1 MGVAGGRLDRT
12 PRSIVG
18 NQRRLVGNRGASHA
32 LAFLASWRGRLVHSM
47 SRLLFSATRTRGF
60 AQRRVGVLRRL
71 RGHRVVGGLLS
82 GFVLAVALSVQSGAV
97 CPDGAHGIGRHTSG
111 GGAAAP
117 HHCMSMHHDAA
128 FRPVYPTAGETPAD
142 APVDA
147 APVPLCCL
155 ALAGCAAP
163 GSPAPR
169 ASAGLESHLT
179 SDVPSVA
186 TIVPRRVAFK
196 PDTPPPRA

>member
-32 LAFLASWRGRLVHSM
+32 SVLASWRGRLVRSM

-82 GFVLAVALSVQSGAV
+82 GFVLAVALSVTAAQCVQTERMGSVGT
-97 CPDGAHGIGRHTSG
+97 PR
-111 GGAAAP
+111 AAALP
-117 HHCMSMHHDAA
+117 RPTIACRCTIDAA

-169 ASAGLESHLT
+169 A
-179 SDVPSVA
+179 V
-186 TIVPRRVAFK
+186 
-196 PDTPPPRA
+196 RAWSRT